1 VAESSIVMDRRA
13 QDEGETVGEED
24 LRALS
29 DCAAQG
35 RCAGYLQEEPASQ
48 AEAGQ
53 MRKMLAFVVAA
64 TSLFAQQ
71 KEAHP
76 FIVARVDHVVITR
89 TDVERYLQIMG
100 GQYFRLRWSWL
111 QQERLFA
118 RYMFGKALR
127 ELILDEVLL
136 QYARRKGW
144 LDVGRPSPTEIEEPQ
159 ANEPRAGPV
168 EKQEPLRLTPD
179 WETQVNKALEEMI
192 RRAGGMG
199 DFAAMLR
206 RANLSL
212 DYIRDRIRI
221 RFLWERVQRQIEK
234 QLPPVSA
241 QDIRKFY
248 SEHMKEFL
256 QGKDVVVFR
265 EIGIRRGDVNSKIE
279 EVKKA
284 LTAGEDFGKVA
295 RRLSDLSSAKNGGLC
310 RNELDSLRHDMR
322 KLLLALKP
330 GEFTKEPF
338 WDGSAYTFLQLVR
351 VEHAK
356 PKPLEAVCAQI
367 RARLRAQ
374 HFTAA
379 FKRFIS
385 KLLKAAKIEVYERGL
400 SVEDLFPQSDR

>member
-1 VAESSIVMDRRA
+1 
-13 QDEGETVGEED
+13 
-24 LRALS
+24 
-29 DCAAQG
+29 
-35 RCAGYLQEEPASQ
+35 
-48 AEAGQ
+48 
-53 MRKMLAFVVAA
+53 MRKVLAFLVAV
-64 TSLFAQQ
+64 TPLFAQQ
-71 KEAHP
+71 QRKERAHP
-76 FIVARVDHVVITR
+76 FIVARVDHIVITR

-118 RYMFGKALR
+118 RYIFGKALR

-144 LDVGRPSPTEIEEPQ
+144 LDVGRPPPTQTEAPQEIEPK
-159 ANEPRAGPV
+159 AGPV

-221 RFLWERVQRQIEK
+221 RFLWERVQHQIES

-241 QDIRKFY
+241 EEIRKFY
-248 SEHMKEFL
+248 KEHIREFL

-265 EIGIRRGDVNSKIE
+265 EIGIYRGDVSKKIE

-284 LTAGEDFGKVA
+284 LATGEDFGKVA
-295 RRLSDLSSAKNGGLC
+295 HRLSDLSSAKRGGLC
-310 RNELDSLRHDMR
+310 HNELDSLRRDMR

-356 PKPLEAVCAQI
+356 PKPLEAVCGQI

-374 HFTAA
+374 YFSAA

-385 KLLKAAKIEVYERGL
+385 ELIKAAKIEVYEPGL
-400 SVEDLFPQSDR
+400 LVEDMFPQSAR

>member
-1 VAESSIVMDRRA
+1 
-13 QDEGETVGEED
+13 
-24 LRALS
+24 
-29 DCAAQG
+29 
-35 RCAGYLQEEPASQ
+35 
-48 AEAGQ
+48 
-53 MRKMLAFVVAA
+53 MRKVLAFLVVV
-64 TSLFAQQ
+64 TPLLAQQ
-71 KEAHP
+71 KKERPHP
-76 FIVARVDHVVITR
+76 FIVARVDHIVITR

-111 QQERLFA
+111 RQERLFA
-118 RYMFGKALR
+118 QYMFGKALR

-144 LDVGRPSPTEIEEPQ
+144 LDVGRPPPTQLEAPQEIEPK
-159 ANEPRAGPV
+159 AGPV

-179 WETQVNKALEEMI
+179 WETQVSKALEEMV
-192 RRAGGMG
+192 RRAGGMD

-221 RFLWERVQRQIEK
+221 RFLWERVQRQIDS

-241 QDIRKFY
+241 EEIRQFY
-248 SEHMKEFL
+248 RKHIKEFL

-265 EIGIRRGDVNSKIE
+265 EIGIRKGNVHKKIE

-284 LTAGEDFGKVA
+284 LAAGEDFGKVA
-295 RRLSDLSSAKNGGLC
+295 HRLSELSSAKRGGLC
-310 RNELDSLRHDMR
+310 RNELDSLRRDMR

-351 VEHAK
+351 VERAK
-356 PKPLEAVCAQI
+356 PKPLEAVCGQI
-367 RARLRAQ
+367 RARLRTQ
-374 HFTAA
+374 HFSAA
-379 FKRFIS
+379 FRRFIS
-385 KLLKAAKIEVYERGL
+385 KLVKAAKIEVYEPGL
-400 SVEDLFPQSDR
+400 SVEEMFPQSAR